1 MIVVSAVLVLSCR
14 QIGRHTDAQT
24 DRQTDADKR
33 FTPAT
38 EVCMSND
45 AFVSICRCVRHH
57 ASNHG
62 RVLCIEDRYS
72 AFDVMQ
78 LRSFSEVDASE

>member
-1 MIVVSAVLVLSCR
+1 
-14 QIGRHTDAQT
+14 
-24 DRQTDADKR
+24 
-33 FTPAT
+33 
-38 EVCMSND
+38 MSND